1 MSDDKFQIIYARA
14 EVRMT
19 IDKLNDAISSLE
31 SAKQLL
37 QGNEKRLT
45 TALDVTENPPEWPD
59 FKERIENAS
68 VEIGA
73 FLNSRHAEMIDSII
87 EEEGLQDDPL

>member
-37 QGNEKRLT
+37 QENDAFDG
-45 TALDVTENPPEWPD
+45 TENPPEWPD

-87 EEEGLQDDPL
+87 EEEGLRDDPL

>member
-31 SAKQLL
+31 SAKQMP
-37 QGNEKRLT
+37 
-45 TALDVTENPPEWPD
+45 AEND
-59 FKERIENAS
+59 AS
-68 VEIGA
+68 
-73 FLNSRHAEMIDSII
+73 R
-87 EEEGLQDDPL
+87 

>member
-1 MSDDKFQIIYARA
+1 MSNDKFQLIYARA

-45 TALDVTENPPEWPD
+45 TAIDGTENPQEWTD
-59 FKERIENAS
+59 FKERIENSS

-73 FLNSRHAEMIDSII
+73 LLNRRYAEMIDSII
-87 EEEGLQDDPL
+87 EEEGVRDDPL

>member
-37 QGNEKRLT
+37 QEKRLT
-45 TALDVTENPPEWPD
+45 IALDVTENPPEWPD

-87 EEEGLQDDPL
+87 EEDGLRDDPL

>member
-1 MSDDKFQIIYARA
+1 MSNDKFQLIYARA

-45 TALDVTENPPEWPD
+45 TAIDGTENPQEWTD
-59 FKERIENAS
+59 FKERIENSS

-73 FLNSRHAEMIDSII
+73 FLNRRYAEMIDSIL
-87 EEEGLQDDPL
+87 EEEKAGNDQL

>member
-1 MSDDKFQIIYARA
+1 MSNDKFQLIYARA

-19 IDKLNDAISSLE
+19 IDKMNDAISSLE

-37 QGNEKRLT
+37 QENEKRLT
-45 TALDVTENPPEWPD
+45 TALDGTENPPEWPD
-59 FKERIENAS
+59 FKERIENSS

-73 FLNSRHAEMIDSII
+73 FLNRRYAEMIDSII
-87 EEEGLQDDPL
+87 EEDGARDDPL